1 MIAEILCIT
10 LPAATAYA
18 YNVWQTCRTREKQTA
33 DYRDAEKSKQLTEQ
47 QNASLIANFEENERL
62 KNRLV
67 VLEQLVQEQQL
78 SINRMAD
85 RF

>member
-1 MIAEILCIT
+1 VIAEILCVT
-10 LPAATAYA
+10 LPAAASYA
-18 YNVWQTCRTREKQTA
+18 YNTWQTTRERREQSRA
-33 DYRDAEKSKQLTEQ
+33 YRDATRAKNLTEQ

-62 KNRLV
+62 KQRLV
-67 VLEQLVQEQQL
+67 VLENLVQEQQL